1 MEAVKGSEEMML
13 VLSNALQVK
22 FSNDAITLLSAG
34 GQLCQER
41 KLPGS
46 QNRGLSQPT
55 DHQRQGLAQSLVP
68 HCPKD
73 NSVGVALFWL
83 SRLFD

>member
-13 VLSNALQVK
+13 VLRNALQVK
-22 FSNDAITLLSAG
+22 FSNDVITLLSAG
-34 GQLCQER
+34 GQLYQGR

-68 HCPKD
+68 HCTKD
-73 NSVGVALFWL
+73 NSVGVGLFWL
-83 SRLFD
+83 FGLFD